1 MIRRI
6 RRLPSPAL
14 IVASVALVFAVAGG
28 IGYAASK
35 INGKNIR
42 AQSIGAGKLKDHTLT
57 GRQMKS
63 KSIPG
68 GKLKPNTVTG
78 TQVKESTLGQVPSAA
93 QADNATN
100 ANHATTADNANN
112 ANNANTVGGLHVVN
126 FHQNGAGPLGAE
138 QILNLNGLQL
148 IASCNAGGAV
158 TVTAQTT
165 VNDGEISATAT
176 DASSGTVA
184 NNFDDSFNVGD
195 NFAVPNPTDTDT
207 IGQLAYTGGNL
218 QTVRLF
224 YNEEDSIGTNN
235 CLFNGYAIG

>member
-1 MIRRI
+1 MIKRI

-14 IVASVALVFAVAGG
+14 ILASVALVFAAAGG

-35 INGKNIR
+35 INGKNIKSH
-42 AQSIGAGKLKDHTLT
+42 SIGAGKLKDRTLT
-57 GRQMKS
+57 GKQIKS
-63 KSIPG
+63 QSIGG
-68 GKLKPNTVTG
+68 GKLKPNSVTG
-78 TQVKESTLGQVPSAA
+78 KQVKESTLGKVPLAA
-93 QADNATN
+93 QADTATNATN
-100 ANHATTADNANN
+100 ANHANSADTATDAG
-112 ANNANTVGGLHVVN
+112 TVGGLHVVN
-126 FHQNGAGPLGAE
+126 FHQNGAGPLNAQ

-148 IASCNAGGAV
+148 IASCSAGGVV
-158 TVTAQTT
+158 TVVAQTT

-195 NFAVPNPTDTDT
+195 NFTLPDPTDTDT
-207 IGQLAYTGGNL
+207 LGQLAYTGGNL

-235 CLFNGYAIG
+235 CLFNGYAI